1 MFCPICLPKPKSLG
15 FLRKSSFWLSVV
27 RVVDNWIIEK
37 MKLSF
42 LKVFYLD
49 FESVNNNLLLRKKRY
64 EAYTF
69 FEFVEK
75 E

>member
-1 MFCPICLPKPKSLG
+1 M
-15 FLRKSSFWLSVV
+15 SVV
-27 RVVDNWIIEK
+27 GEVDNWIIEK
-37 MKLSF
+37 MKLSVV
-42 LKVFYLD
+42 KVFYLD